1 MKTVTV
7 SASRRY
13 DILIERGL
21 LRHAGELVR
30 GVTNAGTVMLVSDD
44 SVWPL
49 YGEAVQKSLAD
60 AGFSVCRF
68 VFPHGESSKCAK
80 TYLAL
85 LDALCENRLTRAD
98 AALALGGGVA
108 GDLTGF
114 AASTYLRGIGF
125 IQIPTTLLAMVD
137 SSVGGKTAI
146 DLPAGKNLAGTFYQP
161 WLVLCDPDCLDS
173 LPDEIFRD
181 GCAEVIKYAVR
192 GNAPGVS
199 ADAAPQDEQERAEAF
214 RALIQG
220 PYKKDYDRQVQMIVR
235 ERLKNCARSEQVL
248 KSLGPALEKTFG
260 VDAAQLTP
268 EQAERLAACAPEG
281 KVPVT
286 KEQREEAMRQG
297 YEALREQFAAV
308 REAYPGAQ
316 LHEELESPVFM
327 RLVMRGVDARS
338 AYELTH
344 LRELRAGAMAYGA
357 RRAREELTAAMQAG
371 YLRPRESGMAPAA
384 GGAFAESPEH
394 WSRQTREELKAR
406 ARRGE
411 TVRL

>member
-21 LRHAGELVR
+21 LRRAGELVR

-49 YGEAVQKSLAD
+49 YGETVQKSLAA

-85 LDALCENRLTRAD
+85 LDALCENQLTRAD
-98 AALALGGGVA
+98 AALALGGGVV

-181 GCAEVIKYAVR
+181 GCAEVIKYAVL
-192 GNAPGVS
+192 GNAPFFEELNRTPPHAQLEHIIETCVRMKRDIV
-199 ADAAPQDEQERAEAF
+199 AQDEFDRGQRDLCTAGTRDAVL
-214 RALIQG
+214 ALL
-220 PYKKDYDRQVQMIVR
+220 RQYG
-235 ERLKNCARSEQVL
+235 L
-248 KSLGPALEKTFG
+248 P
-260 VDAAQLTP
+260 VD
-268 EQAERLAACAPEG
+268 C
-281 KVPVT
+281 
-286 KEQREEAMRQG
+286 
-297 YEALREQFAAV
+297 
-308 REAYPGAQ
+308 AYPVEQMLGTI
-316 LHEELESPVFM
+316 LHDKKASGGSINLIVPTAIGSCEIRKTPASEIS
-327 RLVMRGVDARS
+327 DW
-338 AYELTH
+338 
-344 LRELRAGAMAYGA
+344 LRAGGA
-357 RRAREELTAAMQAG
+357 
-371 YLRPRESGMAPAA
+371 
-384 GGAFAESPEH
+384 
-394 WSRQTREELKAR
+394 K
-406 ARRGE
+406 
-411 TVRL
+411 

>member
-21 LRHAGELVR
+21 LRRAGELVR

-49 YGEAVQKSLAD
+49 YGETVQKSLAD

-85 LDALCENRLTRAD
+85 LDALCENRLTRTD
-98 AALALGGGVA
+98 AVIALGGGVA

-181 GCAEVIKYAVR
+181 GCAEVIKYAVL
-192 GNAPGVS
+192 GNAPFFEELNRTPPRTQLEHIIETCVRMKRDIV
-199 ADAAPQDEQERAEAF
+199 AQDEFDRGQRQLLNLGHTFGHGIEACSGF
-214 RALIQG
+214 SVSHGSAVAIG
-220 PYKKDYDRQVQMIVR
+220 MAMIVR
-235 ERLKNCARSEQVL
+235 A
-248 KSLGPALEKTFG
+248 
-260 VDAAQLTP
+260 AAQLGLCTAGTRDAVLALLRQYGLP
-268 EQAERLAACAPEG
+268 TDCTYPAERMLGTILHDKKASGGSMNLIVPTAVGSCAIRKTQACEIP
-281 KVPVT
+281 
-286 KEQREEAMRQG
+286 
-297 YEALREQFAAV
+297 
-308 REAYPGAQ
+308 
-316 LHEELESPVFM
+316 
-327 RLVMRGVDARS
+327 DW
-338 AYELTH
+338 
-344 LRELRAGAMAYGA
+344 LRAGGA
-357 RRAREELTAAMQAG
+357 Q
-371 YLRPRESGMAPAA
+371 
-384 GGAFAESPEH
+384 
-394 WSRQTREELKAR
+394 
-406 ARRGE
+406 
-411 TVRL
+411 

>member
-85 LDALCENRLTRAD
+85 LGALCENQLTRAD
-98 AALALGGGVA
+98 AVVALGGGVA

-181 GCAEVIKYAVR
+181 GCAEVIKYAVL
-192 GNAPGVS
+192 GNAPFFDELKNTPPRTHLEHIIETCVRMKRDIV
-199 ADAAPQDEQERAEAF
+199 AQDEFDRGQRQLLNLGHTFGHGIEACSGF
-214 RALIQG
+214 AVSHGSAVAIG
-220 PYKKDYDRQVQMIVR
+220 MAMIVR
-235 ERLKNCARSEQVL
+235 S
-248 KSLGPALEKTFG
+248 
-260 VDAAQLTP
+260 AAQLGLCT
-268 EQAERLAACAPEG
+268 AGTRDTVLALLRQYG
-281 KVPVT
+281 LPVDC
-286 KEQREEAMRQG
+286 
-297 YEALREQFAAV
+297 
-308 REAYPGAQ
+308 AYPVEQ
-316 LHEELESPVFM
+316 
-327 RLVMRGVDARS
+327 MRGTILHDKKASGGSINLIVPTAVGSCEIRKTPASEISDW
-338 AYELTH
+338 
-344 LRELRAGAMAYGA
+344 LRAGGA
-357 RRAREELTAAMQAG
+357 
-371 YLRPRESGMAPAA
+371 
-384 GGAFAESPEH
+384 
-394 WSRQTREELKAR
+394 K
-406 ARRGE
+406 
-411 TVRL
+411 